1 MAAIYVAKKFLLCN
15 NTRQILTIWEK
26 GRLRQKLFTRKG
38 KGKGGKGG
46 RNDEGTCVIEPEDL
60 DAMMAIGEG
69 CYEECY
75 GDFMTTGGGDYG
87 TAVGRNDYDYSMGL
101 VEFAE
106 VLTSLL

>member
-1 MAAIYVAKKFLLCN
+1 
-15 NTRQILTIWEK
+15 
-26 GRLRQKLFTRKG
+26 
-38 KGKGGKGG
+38 
-46 RNDEGTCVIEPEDL
+46 
-60 DAMMAIGEG
+60 MMAIGEG

-106 VLTSLL
+106 VLTSLLQNQMSQVGIFKKTQSGFDQGFSPVNMWVSHIKQVHKLCSSPTLPQGY